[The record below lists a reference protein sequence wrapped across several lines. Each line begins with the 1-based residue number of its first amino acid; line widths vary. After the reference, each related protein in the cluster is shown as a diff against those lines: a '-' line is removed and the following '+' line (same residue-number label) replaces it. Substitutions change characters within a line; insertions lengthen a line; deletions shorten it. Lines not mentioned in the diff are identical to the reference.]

1 MEEEL
6 EMTLL
11 EGEEKM
17 DKAIAA
23 YECELS
29 TVRTGRAA
37 PSLLDTVYF
46 EYYGAKTQIKNA
58 ASITVPESNQLLI
71 KPYDKS
77 SVKDIEKAILASP
90 LGLTPQSDGTQIRLI
105 LPKMT
110 EERRRELVKYVSKLE
125 ETAKVAIRNARRDLN
140 DDIKKLGLP
149 EDTEANALEDA
160 QTLTD
165 KKIQVVVELTERKSK
180 DLMTI

>member
-1 MEEEL
+1 MDERVKQYEAK
-6 EMTLL
+6 MQKAYDFLL
-11 EGEEKM
+11 SDYAGIR
-17 DKAIAA
+17 A
-23 YECELS
+23 
-29 TVRTGRAA
+29 GRAN
-37 PSLLDTVYF
+37 PHVLDKLRVD
-46 EYYGAKTQIKNA
+46 YYGTPTPIQQVGNVTIPEARMIQIAPWEK
-58 ASITVPESNQLLI
+58 SLI
-71 KPYDKS
+71 
-77 SVKDIEKAILASP
+77 KDIEKAILASP

-149 EDTEANALEDA
+149 EDTEANALEEA

-165 KKIQVVVELTERKSK
+165 KKIQVIVELTERKSK